1 MFLECTVPP
10 NSKETE
16 LEISNQEASPSAG
29 KSSGCHVS
37 AAKYVPTAIS
47 DGVGYG
53 DNFKLVFFFF
63 YKKVLSLKKNTKT
76 LNNKGNIFYARK
88 IFEEGESCLFCVLL
102 LFLRS
107 KPFCKKNV
115 NRLEIVP
122 IASSY
127 YTTTLI
133 VLYYY
138 SEHLYLF

>member
-1 MFLECTVPP
+1 MRLWGQFQAC
-10 NSKETE
+10 
-16 LEISNQEASPSAG
+16 
-29 KSSGCHVS
+29 
-37 AAKYVPTAIS
+37 
-47 DGVGYG
+47 
-53 DNFKLVFFFF
+53 FFFF
-63 YKKVLSLKKNTKT
+63 LQKGLEPKKNTKT

-138 SEHLYLF
+138 SEHISFLTHGNTKQRVNMPMPI